1 MSGISVHYR
10 PHSAILSFTAENVR
24 SYSSEVHLS
33 LLGTRLAS
41 PGVVRDLEIDGSLTP
56 VNVLPVAGIFGANA
70 SGKSTLL
77 RAMADMR
84 NVVVNSFRSG
94 DSGARMER
102 YPFLLGETKERP
114 SRFAIELV
122 LHGVRWQYGFV
133 IDDSHV
139 LEEYAYHFPRGRQ
152 ALVFRR
158 EQAAGVIDFGPP
170 FRSSGRTLARL
181 MRNNALLLSV
191 AGAADDSSIGPLYSW
206 FRRNLALMDSTNRD
220 PRILATANFIQS
232 SESRSR
238 VLALLK
244 AADLG
249 IADLERVQP
258 DLEPEQA
265 ERIQRAVRILAEDE
279 DAMSDIDMD
288 QIMGVLIRLHHM
300 GSHGPIAI
308 EPDQESQGTQAWLG
322 LVGPVIGALSHGGA
336 ILVDELDTSLH
347 PHLVQE
353 IVLLFQ
359 DRETNPLCSQL
370 IFNAHDT
377 TILGNGSRRTLGRD
391 QVWFT
396 EKDAGGSTTLYPL
409 SDFRPKN
416 DDAVERRY
424 LQGRYGGTPV
434 LDTAGFRRAAEP
446 AQK

>member
-1 MSGISVHYR
+1 MSGTSVQYR
-10 PHSAILSFTAENVR
+10 PYSAVLSFTVENVR

-41 PGVVRDLEIDGSLTP
+41 PGVVRNLEIAGSLTP

-102 YPFLLGETKERP
+102 YPFLLGGPKERP
-114 SRFAIELV
+114 SRFAVELV
-122 LHGVRWQYGFV
+122 VQGVRWQYGFV

-158 EQAAGVIDFGPP
+158 EQAAGLIDFGPP
-170 FRSSGRTLARL
+170 FRSSGRTLAPL
-181 MRNNALLLSV
+181 MRDNALLLSV

-206 FRRNLALMDSTNRD
+206 FRGNLRLMDSTNRD
-220 PRILATANFIQS
+220 PRIVATANSIQS
-232 SESRSR
+232 SETRSR

-249 IADLERVQP
+249 ISDLERVVP

-265 ERIQRAVRILAEDE
+265 ERIRRAVRILADDE
-279 DAMSDIDMD
+279 NATSDINMVHF
-288 QIMGVLIRLHHM
+288 MGVLIRLHHM
-300 GSHGPIAI
+300 GNHGPIAI
-308 EPDQESQGTQAWLG
+308 DPEQESQGTQVWLG
-322 LVGPVIGALSHGGA
+322 MVGPVLGALSVGET
-336 ILVDELDTSLH
+336 ILADELDTSLH

-353 IVLLFQ
+353 IVTLFQ
-359 DRETNPLCSQL
+359 DRETNPRCAQL

-377 TILGNGSRRTLGRD
+377 SILGNGSRRTVGRD

-396 EKDAGGSTTLYPL
+396 EKDASGSTTLYPL

-416 DDAVERRY
+416 DEAVERRY

-434 LDTAGFRRAAEP
+434 LDAAGFRKAVEQTRE
-446 AQK
+446 